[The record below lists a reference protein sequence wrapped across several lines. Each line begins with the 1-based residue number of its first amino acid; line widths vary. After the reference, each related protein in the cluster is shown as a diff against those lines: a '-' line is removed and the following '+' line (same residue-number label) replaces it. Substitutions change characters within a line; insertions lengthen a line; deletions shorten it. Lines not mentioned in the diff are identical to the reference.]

1 MPRFTPVRFAVVG
14 LGMGRA
20 HAGAALNTPG
30 VELVAIAEPNKE
42 RFNQWLNDVRKNSS
56 KNIVKAAEQVQRF
69 DDYKDMLRSGICEA
83 VSLALPTDMHFAATR
98 FCLQQGIHV
107 ICEKPPTTDA
117 GQMRKL
123 ARLVNDTGL
132 CYAFVRQQR
141 FDPLKF
147 HVRELA
153 MNGKLGDVYHSES
166 HWLRSRGVPFRGGW
180 GVNKDSG
187 GGVLLDL
194 GIHKIDDAWFCM
206 GNPVP
211 AVAFASTHCRFDY
224 LAKGM
229 NLSMPYNADDFV
241 TGLIRF
247 ENDATLNMSC
257 SFAGNRVA
265 PQHINED
272 GVRERSDWQ
281 ELMVLG
287 TKAGVDLSKQRIT
300 KHHKKGVEVSDVKI
314 PKRLENMQR
323 GFNGLFSN
331 VAQAIRNNDEPL
343 NSASHALQLMG
354 MLDALKK
361 SADTGRSVAIKA
373 LKL

>member
-1 MPRFTPVRFAVVG
+1 MV
-14 LGMGRA
+14 
-20 HAGAALNTPG
+20 
-30 VELVAIAEPNKE
+30 
-42 RFNQWLNDVRKNSS
+42 
-56 KNIVKAAEQVQRF
+56 
-69 DDYKDMLRSGICEA
+69 RSGICEA

-98 FCLQQGIHV
+98 FCLQQGVHV
-107 ICEKPPTTDA
+107 ICEKPPTTNA
-117 GQMRKL
+117 PQMRKL

-141 FDPLKF
+141 FDPIKI
-147 HVRELA
+147 HVREMAL
-153 MNGKLGDVYHSES
+153 NGKLGDVYHSES
-166 HWLRSRGVPFRGGW
+166 HWLRSRGAPFRGGW

-206 GNPVP
+206 GNPTP
-211 AVAFASTHCRFDY
+211 TVAFAAMHCSFDY

-229 NLSMPYNADDFV
+229 NLSMPYNADDFT

-265 PQHINED
+265 PEHQGEE
-272 GVRERSDWQ
+272 GVRENSNWQ

-287 TKAGVDLSKQRIT
+287 TKAGVDLTKGRIT
-300 KHHKKGVEVSDVKI
+300 KHHKKGTETSDIKI
-314 PKRLENMQR
+314 PKRIENMQC

-331 VAQAIRNNDEPL
+331 VAHAIRNNSEPL
-343 NSASHALQLMG
+343 NSATHALQLME

-361 SADTGRSVAIKA
+361 SAESGRSVDIKP